1 MSKKQ
6 WLHILFYEKYSNAI
20 LQSSSIYMHT
30 FHRSHTQTHT
40 KRKKDT
46 LLGTRTHSVN
56 FHSIILHAAGLPDG
70 WLRRVCVC
78 VFWML
83 YCTKPPPF
91 ETIKTAKE
99 RQWVF
104 NNKMFSNK
112 ILTCKHS
119 VWKYWKHIWIDGP
132 TTTSTPYLLIKLPK
146 QISQFPSYNNCGST
160 ESKNYVYYSGILL
173 AFSCLFYWL
182 YYANKKKAFVCLF
195 AGTHPHPIRNC
206 AFFPHD

>member
-1 MSKKQ
+1 MAPYFILWKIFKCNFAKQ
-6 WLHILFYEKYSNAI
+6 LYLHAYIPPL
-20 LQSSSIYMHT
+20 
-30 FHRSHTQTHT
+30 THT
-40 KRKKDT
+40 DTHKKKKRYT
-46 LLGTRTHSVN
+46 LRHSN
-56 FHSIILHAAGLPDG
+56 TFGELSFYNSTCSRFAG
-70 WLRRVCVC
+70 WLIASCVCVC
-78 VFWML
+78 VLNAVL
-83 YCTKPPPF
+83 YKTPPF

-195 AGTHPHPIRNC
+195 AGTHPHSIRNC